1 MLCIGLISICGII
14 LITTN
19 LFSLVLLFL
28 YKKEEKKK
36 NILKSKNGFIYLFYN
51 GSESSQSMNI
61 EILTVKGAISD
72 FRETLLKM

>member
-28 YKKEEKKK
+28 YKKEGKK